1 MIIKFFT
8 WFGGFKKFVK
18 EMANPT
24 LSVYPYLYLIKILPT
39 SKILTFFALPF
50 IVAVIVA
57 VES

>member
-1 MIIKFFT
+1 MD
-8 WFGGFKKFVK
+8 GFKKLVK

-24 LSVYPYLYLIKILPT
+24 LSVYPYLYLINILPT
-39 SKILTFFALPF
+39 PKTLTSFALLF